1 MGWFTIILGDH
12 LHSGLVNVI
21 RIAIEPIDGRLIGR
35 DGRFDVIDI
44 RITDIIFVASD
55 GRFVVDI
62 TGNIGVVIEII
73 GVGVD
78 DIGIGVVKNIDVDYT
93 GFAGVRFVI
102 EAIGVV
108 IEAIGFVIEAIVT
121 EATGFAG
128 VRFVIEAIGFVIEA
142 IGVVI
147 EFIHVVEGFAVAIDV
162 IVTGNNGRLRNFG
175 RGIEVAFIAVIFIFG
190 IIVRIGTAISF
201 CGILNLWNTVN
212 GLIIAV
218 IIIGGGGVTAGVIII
233 AEKVDAVNVIFEVVD
248 IGRDSFAEHI
258 G

>member
-142 IGVVI
+142 IGVV
-147 EFIHVVEGFAVAIDV
+147 EGFAVAIDV